1 MEVIFMPPLKK
12 GTYCFAIVG
21 RSVGMSVGRSVCR
34 SVDQVLSAQYL
45 LTPSLDQYHICFW
58 NISCISFKKY
68 DHCLFSKNLVKC
80 QGQSSSTHHSNVINK
95 VKVYKKKARLQC
107 SRSQILDFIEW
118 FCYYKYMYSYETQKL
133 LCSLFKSF
141 F

>member
-1 MEVIFMPPLKK
+1 MEVIFMPPLEKRDILF
-12 GTYCFAIVG
+12 CNC
-21 RSVGMSVGRSVCR
+21 RSVGRSVCR
-34 SVDQVLSAQYL
+34 SVDQVSSAQYL

-58 NISCISFKKY
+58 NISCLSFKKY

-80 QGQSSSTHHSNVINK
+80 QGQSSSTHYSNVINK

-118 FCYYKYMYSYETQKL
+118 FCYYKYSYETQKL